1 MLPEANSGAYCLF
14 SPFLQTVSDSP
25 PLSPRFFA
33 NFSRRRDKE
42 RKRER
47 RGGGRGTQVKDHSH
61 TYKQNEGLQF
71 GGLEIVANT

>member
-47 RGGGRGTQVKDHSH
+47 RGGGGEERRSKITAILTNRMRVYS
-61 TYKQNEGLQF
+61 
-71 GGLEIVANT
+71 LEVLK